1 LPGKPEGLPAK
12 PEEPKMSNSGRVFS
26 NKSAMRVAVRN
37 VAVRV
42 AVCNVAVRIAALTVA
57 LHAAVPSSPAAPS
70 ALPPKSTPQATSAA
84 PGAAPAKVV
93 LPPKADPKVVIDPK
107 ADPKAVVDQALKAY
121 EGGHYGDAVALLAA
135 DLQNNPN
142 DGQVHYYLGLA
153 LKKQGYDMSALHE
166 LEKAARLC
174 PPAMIKRFADEQI
187 GNLDEP
193 EPIEGKPAAAPAA
206 NNDWFG
212 GLTNSLSQMFGGKPA
227 TAPANGTGSGSGP
240 GAGAGTT
247 GGAAPAP
254 TRVASVPS
262 AGQFSFPGMPDFMG
276 QLQDAVKQG
285 KKMLR
290 QAKDKGVA
298 GVRTPVDFSRG
309 RVGEAEI
316 MHMDDMQDL
325 VEKSHAIGVKDW
337 GSNPEG
343 LTAFLQAP
351 ESTPEWDYWIGR
363 FKRSFQHVLMR
374 RLNAEAANQV
384 RGAAAC
390 IFSVDR
396 DGNLR
401 GQIYASTAD
410 PALNKCLVEAI
421 RDLNHSRILRFPST
435 SRITGWNFQMS
446 WNFGVY
452 MAIVKSYRQEL
463 QREATI
469 QALLKLVKEDASIKA
484 TIKAGEEKRA
494 KAKRLAAEK
503 ALNAKL
509 SAKLKAIP
517 VPPVAK
523 AEVSGHIV
531 VKPAERELRA
541 VALELKDLSPVA
553 PDASKPNEDP
563 FANINDQTIN
573 SWPDLNR

>member
-1 LPGKPEGLPAK
+1 
-12 PEEPKMSNSGRVFS
+12 MSNPGQIFS
-26 NKSAMRVAVRN
+26 KKSATRVAAL
-37 VAVRV
+37 AV
-42 AVCNVAVRIAALTVA
+42 L
-57 LHAAVPSSPAAPS
+57 LHSAMPSSTAAPS
-70 ALPPKSTPQATSAA
+70 AVPSKPLPQPSTPLPAVGKKQPSNKEAATRSVA
-84 PGAAPAKVV
+84 PGATPAAPA
-93 LPPKADPKVVIDPK
+93 KVVIDPK

-193 EPIEGKPAAAPAA
+193 EPIEGKPAAPTAA

-227 TAPANGTGSGSGP
+227 TTPGNGSGSGS
-240 GAGAGTT
+240 GSGAGTA
-247 GGAAPAP
+247 GGAAPAQVK
-254 TRVASVPS
+254 VATVPS

-276 QLQDAVKQG
+276 QLQDAVEQG

-298 GVRTPVDFSRG
+298 AVRPPVDFSRG

-316 MHMDDMQDL
+316 MHMGDMQDL

-337 GSNPEG
+337 GSSPEG

-435 SRITGWNFQMS
+435 SRISGWNFQMS

-452 MAIVKSYRQEL
+452 MAIVKSYRQEM
-463 QREATI
+463 QREATV

-509 SAKLKAIP
+509 KATP